1 MDGVADEPEQ
11 LPEKRIGDRER
22 REVDA
27 HLRQAHDDGVL
38 TLTEY
43 DERAALCWAARTRS
57 DLDALTRDLPDPP
70 PPPPTPAEKG
80 RVRRRDVGRAALA
93 LTALLF
99 GAQIIGADD
108 AVAIFSGQVVQVRPD
123 QDRVDVG
130 VLFGNVEVVVPDDA
144 RVDTGG
150 FLIFG
155 GTDCPTVC
163 RGTGTRPITVDAS
176 GGFGSVDVV
185 RASERGPWDSDR
197 DDDGDDD

>member
-1 MDGVADEPEQ
+1 MDGVADQPEQ

-22 REVDA
+22 REVDT
-27 HLRQAHDDGVL
+27 HLRRAHDDGVL

-57 DLDALTRDLPDPP
+57 DLEALTRDLPDPP
-70 PPPPTPAEKG
+70 PPSPPPPDKT
-80 RVRRRDVGRAALA
+80 RVRRRHAGRAALA
-93 LTALLF
+93 AVALLF
-99 GAQIIGADD
+99 AAQIVGADD
-108 AVAIFSGQVVQVRPD
+108 AVAIFSGQVVQVAPD
-123 QDRVDVG
+123 QNRIDVG
-130 VLFGNVEVVVPDDA
+130 VLFGSVEVVVPDDA

-176 GGFGSVDVV
+176 GGFGSVAVV
-185 RASERGPWDSDR
+185 RASERGPWDSDSDNDS
-197 DDDGDDD
+197 DDD

>member
-1 MDGVADEPEQ
+1 MDGVADQPEQ

-22 REVDA
+22 REVDT

-70 PPPPTPAEKG
+70 PEPPTPAEKN
-80 RVRRRDVGRAALA
+80 RVRRRHVGRAALA
-93 LTALLF
+93 AAALLF

-108 AVAIFSGQVVQVRPD
+108 AVAIFSGQVVQVTPD

-130 VLFGNVEVVVPDDA
+130 VLFGSVEVVVPDDA

-155 GTDCPTVC
+155 ATDCPTVC
-163 RGTGTRPITVDAS
+163 AGTGTRPITVDAS
-176 GGFGSVDVV
+176 GGFGSVEVV
-185 RASERGPWDSDR
+185 RASERRPWDSDR
-197 DDDGDDD
+197 DDGDDD